1 MNSKK
6 VVKIPT
12 LQIIPVIGFI
22 IGLVFFMVGMGD
34 FGFWNHDTNTPTEGF
49 FPIIIATGLMIF
61 SVMAFLQNIR
71 KSGVEYRLLNWYVP
85 LGFVGLLAGIMVIG
99 TVPAVIIFEILWCR
113 FYEKLSWK
121 VTIIAT
127 IFCLIMVVP
136 IFTWWLTV
144 DFPIGIIGNL
154 IMGY

>member
-49 FPIIIATGLMIF
+49 FPIIIATGLIIF
-61 SVMAFLQNIR
+61 SIMAFLQNIR
-71 KSGVEYRLLNWYVP
+71 KGGVEYRLLNWYVP

-99 TVPAVIIFEILWCR
+99 TVPAVILFEILWVKW
-113 FYEKLSWK
+113 YEKMSWK
-121 VTIIAT
+121 TTIICV
-127 IFCLIMVVP
+127 IFCLIIVIP
-136 IFTWWLTV
+136 IFTMWLGV
-144 DFPIGIIGNL
+144 SFPAGMIVEL
-154 IMGY
+154 IRGY

>member
-49 FPIIIATGLMIF
+49 FPIIIATGLIIF
-61 SVMAFLQNIR
+61 SIMAFLQNIR
-71 KSGVEYRLLNWYVP
+71 KGGVEYRLLNWYVP

>member
-1 MNSKK
+1 MNGKK
-6 VVKIPT
+6 TVKLPT
-12 LQIIPVIGFI
+12 QQILPIIGFI
-22 IGLVFFMVGMGD
+22 VGLVFFMIGMGD
-34 FGFWNHDTNTPTEGF
+34 FGFWNHNTHTPTEGF
-49 FPIIIATGLMIF
+49 FPIIIAVGLMIF
-61 SVMAFLQNIR
+61 SVMAFLQSL
-71 KSGVEYRLLNWYVP
+71 KKKGEEYKALNWYVP
-85 LGFVGLLAGIMVIG
+85 LGFVGLIVGVFVIG
-99 TVPAVIIFEILWCR
+99 TVPAVIVFEILWCR

>member
-49 FPIIIATGLMIF
+49 FPIIIATGLIIF
-61 SVMAFLQNIR
+61 SIMAFLQNIR
-71 KSGVEYRLLNWYVP
+71 KGGVEYRLLNWYVRRP
-85 LGFVGLLAGIMVIG
+85 SCRYHGYRNCSCCNRIRDSLVQ
-99 TVPAVIIFEILWCR
+99 IL
-113 FYEKLSWK
+113 
-121 VTIIAT
+121 
-127 IFCLIMVVP
+127 
-136 IFTWWLTV
+136 
-144 DFPIGIIGNL
+144 
-154 IMGY
+154 

>member
-34 FGFWNHDTNTPTEGF
+34 FGFWNHDTNTPTEG
-49 FPIIIATGLMIF
+49 
-61 SVMAFLQNIR
+61 
-71 KSGVEYRLLNWYVP
+71 VEYRLLNWYVP

-99 TVPAVIIFEILWCR
+99 TVPAVIVFEILWCR